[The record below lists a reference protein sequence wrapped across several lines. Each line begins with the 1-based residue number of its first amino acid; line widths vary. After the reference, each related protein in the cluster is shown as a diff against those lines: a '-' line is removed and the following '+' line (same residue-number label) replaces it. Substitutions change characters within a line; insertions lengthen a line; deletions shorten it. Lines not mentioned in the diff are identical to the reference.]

1 MPPISTGGLLG
12 RRILGAGA
20 DDVERHGLRAGGG
33 IMTLLS
39 ERRAVGGASY
49 DSLAAMRKRRIRR
62 FAGAFVLATIQRN
75 VVLVIAE
82 S

>member
-1 MPPISTGGLLG
+1 
-12 RRILGAGA
+12 
-20 DDVERHGLRAGGG
+20 
-33 IMTLLS
+33 MTLLS